1 MKMNLTTRHWLI
13 VVVCSMIVVSMIVGT
28 TVTALNNAVSA
39 RKMEK
44 TYIDNADRMKRLQK
58 EKQREIDELRLQLKR
73 QQLVNEKLIDRFDE
87 ISNRLNERKNES
99 DEINIAIDLLDD
111 DNLVDAVD
119 DIFTN
124 NQISN

>member
-1 MKMNLTTRHWLI
+1 MKINLTTRHWLI
-13 VVVCSMIVVSMIVGT
+13 VVVCSMIVVSIIVGT

-39 RKMEK
+39 RQMEK
-44 TYIDNADRMKRLQK
+44 TYIDNADRMKRLQN

>member
-13 VVVCSMIVVSMIVGT
+13 VVICSMIVVSIIVGT

-39 RKMEK
+39 RQMEK
-44 TYIDNADRMKRLQK
+44 TYIDNADRMKRLQN
-58 EKQREIDELRLQLKR
+58 EKQREIDELRVQLKR